1 MTSGAAVIP
10 GLMQDVPL
18 GILHLFDR
26 AEKYFGHKTI
36 VTATGTGL
44 ERTTYAQL
52 AERTRRLEQ
61 FLINSVFK
69 AMVVSRRLHGTLLVT
84 SSCTLPRRAP
94 DAYCT
99 L

>member
-44 ERTTYAQL
+44 
-52 AERTRRLEQ
+52 
-61 FLINSVFK
+61 
-69 AMVVSRRLHGTLLVT
+69 
-84 SSCTLPRRAP
+84 
-94 DAYCT
+94 
-99 L
+99 